1 MANERDNTVPAQGQ
15 LSQDARIR
23 GEGKSSPRI
32 LFLGNSITLH
42 GPNADIGWTGDW
54 GMAASHPE
62 KDYVHQT
69 VRMLRSTLL
78 AEMDRDYVRTAY
90 AKGVK
95 QRTVLFHHAFRNAM
109 IPVITIIGG
118 SFGAMVGG
126 NMILENLFNIPG
138 IGSQMVT
145 ALGQRDYPVV
155 QGCVLIM
162 SIFVMVINLLVDL
175 CYKWI
180 DPRVKLD

>member
-1 MANERDNTVPAQGQ
+1 MRQ
-15 LSQDARIR
+15 
-23 GEGKSSPRI
+23 
-32 LFLGNSITLH
+32 
-42 GPNADIGWTGDW
+42 
-54 GMAASHPE
+54 
-62 KDYVHQT
+62 
-69 VRMLRSTLL
+69 
-78 AEMDRDYVRTAY
+78 DYVRTAY

-118 SFGAMVGG
+118 SFGAMVIGG
-126 NMILENLFNIPG
+126 NVILENLFNIPG
-138 IGSQMVT
+138 IGQPDGHCAGSAAT
-145 ALGQRDYPVV
+145 IRVV